1 MEKNDAQISGFAVRK
16 KAPSLWKSFLFEKE
30 NVFPAYLCRS
40 SIDKKSIDFVDS
52 YFTNHVAKFLQ
63 DRIKSWKVGALRVC
77 TGYQFFKRK
86 SLVRAFQP
94 SLTLSFEQK

>member
-16 KAPSLWKSFLFEKE
+16 KAPSLFFFEKE
-30 NVFPAYLCRS
+30 NVFPAYLRRS

-94 SLTLSFEQK
+94 SLTLSFKQK